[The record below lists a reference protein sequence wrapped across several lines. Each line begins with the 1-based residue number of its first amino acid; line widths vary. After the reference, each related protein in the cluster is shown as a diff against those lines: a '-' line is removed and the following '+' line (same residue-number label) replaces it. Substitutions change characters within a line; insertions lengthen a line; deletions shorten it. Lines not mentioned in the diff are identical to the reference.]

1 MTAPPLF
8 LPDGTVYGTL
18 LNFRREATLWAA
30 RAAEPPHPGAPRA
43 PVLYI
48 QTANTFRAAGAAVPL
63 PATAPEVEV
72 GASLGLVFGDFKDF
86 SPIPSVERSLSA
98 MNSGVFAA
106 LPGVAGVV
114 LLNDLSLP
122 HASYYRPPVKYR
134 NLDGFLGVG
143 PRVRSLAAVG
153 DLAAL
158 ALTVRINGQL
168 RQTVELATLVRDAAT
183 LLAEVNAFMTLRP
196 GDILMLGTDCL
207 DDGTRPRARVGDRIE
222 IAAPGFEPLVNSIVE
237 ESSADGPPPGARAPS
252 GGSEDTA
259 VPSVGVL
266 SS

>member
-8 LPDGTVYGTL
+8 QPDGTVYGTL
-18 LNFRREATLWAA
+18 LNFRREAGLWAA
-30 RAAEPPHPGAPRA
+30 RAAEPPHKGAPRA

-48 QTANTFRAAGAAVPL
+48 KTANTFRTAGEAVEL
-63 PATAPEVEV
+63 PAGAPEVEV
-72 GASLGLVFGDFKDF
+72 GASLGLVFGNFKDF
-86 SPIPSVERSLSA
+86 WPVPIVERSLSA
-98 MNSGVFAA
+98 IDSGVSAT

-143 PRVRSLAAVG
+143 ARVRPLAAAG
-153 DLAAL
+153 DLGAL
-158 ALTVRINGQL
+158 ALTVRINGEQ

-207 DDGTRPRARVGDRIE
+207 DDGTRPRARAGDRIE
-222 IAAPGFEPLVNSIVE
+222 ISAPGFDPLVNSIVE

>member
-1 MTAPPLF
+1 MTAPPPF
-8 LPDGTVYGTL
+8 QPNGAVYGTL
-18 LNFRREATLWAA
+18 LNFRREAALWAD
-30 RAAEPPHPGAPRA
+30 RAAEPPYKGAPRA

-48 QTANTFRAAGAAVPL
+48 KTANTFTAAGAAIPL
-63 PATAPEVEV
+63 PARAPEVEV
-72 GASLGLVFGDFKDF
+72 GASVGLVFGNFKDF
-86 SPIPSVERSLSA
+86 RPLPSVDRSLFA
-98 MNSGVFAA
+98 MNSGLPDTFA
-106 LPGVAGVV
+106 GVAGLV

-122 HASYYRPPVKYR
+122 HTSYYRPPVKFR

-143 PRVRSLAAVG
+143 PRVVPLATVG

-158 ALTVRINGQL
+158 TLTVRINGEL
-168 RQTVELATLVRDAAT
+168 RQTVQLSTLVRDAAT
-183 LLAEVNAFMTLRP
+183 LLADVRDFQTLLP

-222 IAAPGFEPLVNSIVE
+222 IAAAGFEPLVNSIIQEV
-237 ESSADGPPPGARAPS
+237 SADGPPLGAKDPS

>member
-1 MTAPPLF
+1 MTELNLTF

-18 LNFRREATLWAA
+18 LNFRSEVALWVE
-30 RAAEPPHPGAPRA
+30 RAAEAPYKVAPRA

-48 QTANTFRAAGAAVPL
+48 KTANTFSAAGATIAL
-63 PATAPEVEV
+63 PMSAPEVDV
-72 GASLGLVFGDFKDF
+72 GASVGLVMGNFKDYWPN
-86 SPIPSVERSLSA
+86 PIAEWPQA
-98 MNSGVFAA
+98 AINSGVHER
-106 LPGVAGVV
+106 LSGVAGCV

-143 PRVRSLAAVG
+143 ARVRPLAAIG

-222 IAAPGFEPLVNSIVE
+222 ICAPGFEPLVNSIIQE
-237 ESSADGPPPGARAPS
+237 AP
-252 GGSEDTA
+252 
-259 VPSVGVL
+259 
-266 SS
+266 

>member
-1 MTAPPLF
+1 MTAPNLPF

-18 LNFRREATLWAA
+18 LNFRREAALWVE
-30 RAAEPPHPGAPRA
+30 RAAEAPYKGAPRA

-48 QTANTFRAAGAAVPL
+48 KTANTFSAAGATIAL
-63 PATAPEVEV
+63 PMSAPEVDV
-72 GASLGLVFGDFKDF
+72 GASLGLVMGNFNDYW
-86 SPIPSVERSLSA
+86 PNPSAEWPQA
-98 MNSGVFAA
+98 AINSGVHER
-106 LPGVAGVV
+106 LSGVAGCV

-143 PRVRSLAAVG
+143 ARVRPLAAVG
-153 DLAAL
+153 DLSAL

-183 LLAEVNAFMTLRP
+183 LLAEVSAFMTLRP

-222 IAAPGFEPLVNSIVE
+222 IAAPGFEPLVNSIIQE
-237 ESSADGPPPGARAPS
+237 AP
-252 GGSEDTA
+252 
-259 VPSVGVL
+259 
-266 SS
+266 

>member
-8 LPDGTVYGTL
+8 QPDGTVYGTL
-18 LNFRREATLWAA
+18 LNFRREAALWAD
-30 RAAEPPHPGAPRA
+30 RAAEPPYKGAPRA

-48 QTANTFRAAGAAVPL
+48 KTANTFRTAGAAIAL
-63 PATAPEVEV
+63 PVNAPEVEV

-86 SPIPSVERSLSA
+86 WPIPSADRPQA
-98 MNSGVFAA
+98 AIYSGVNES
-106 LPGVAGVV
+106 LPGVAGCV

-122 HASYYRPPVKYR
+122 HTSYYRPPVKFR

-143 PRVRSLAAVG
+143 PRVVPLAAVG
-153 DLAAL
+153 DLAEL
-158 ALTVRINGQL
+158 TLTVRINGEL
-168 RQTVELATLVRDAAT
+168 RQTVQLSTLVRDAAT

-222 IAAPGFEPLVNSIVE
+222 ISAPGFEPLVNTIVAE
-237 ESSADGPPPGARAPS
+237 LSADGPPRGAKAPS

-259 VPSVGVL
+259 VPSVGVP

>member
-8 LPDGTVYGTL
+8 QPDGTVYGTL
-18 LNFRREATLWAA
+18 LNFRREAALWAD
-30 RAAEPPHPGAPRA
+30 RAAEAPYKGTPRA

-48 QTANTFRAAGAAVPL
+48 KTANTFRTAGAAIAL

-86 SPIPSVERSLSA
+86 WPIPSANRPQA
-98 MNSGVFAA
+98 AINSGVNQS
-106 LPGVAGVV
+106 LPGVAGCV

-122 HASYYRPPVKYR
+122 HTSYYRPPVKFR

-143 PRVRSLAAVG
+143 PRVVPLVAVG
-153 DLAAL
+153 DLAEL
-158 ALTVRINGQL
+158 TLTVRINDEL
-168 RQTVELATLVRDAAT
+168 RQTVQLSTLVRDAAT
-183 LLAEVNAFMTLRP
+183 LLAEVNAFQTLLP

-222 IAAPGFEPLVNSIVE
+222 IAAPGFEPLVNTLVE
-237 ESSADGPPPGARAPS
+237 ELSADGPPRGAKDPS

>member
-1 MTAPPLF
+1 MTPPTLPF

-18 LNFRREATLWAA
+18 LNFRREAALWAA
-30 RAAEPPHPGAPRA
+30 RATEAPYKGAPRA

-48 QTANTFRAAGAAVPL
+48 KTANTFTPAGGAIAL

-72 GASLGLVFGDFKDF
+72 GASLGLVMGNFKDF
-86 SPIPSVERSLSA
+86 WPNPSAKWPQSA
-98 MNSGVFAA
+98 INSGVHER
-106 LPGVAGVV
+106 LSGVAGCV

-134 NLDGFLGVG
+134 NLDGFMGVG
-143 PRVRSLAAVG
+143 ARVRPLAAIG

-207 DDGTRPRARVGDRIE
+207 DDGTRPRARVGDRME
-222 IAAPGFEPLVNSIVE
+222 ISAPGFEPLVNTLVE
-237 ESSADGPPPGARAPS
+237 ELSADGPPLGAKAPPA
-252 GGSEDTA
+252 GSEDTA
-259 VPSVGVL
+259 VPSVGAP
-266 SS
+266 